1 MQQIVK
7 VFNSCMTVPD
17 LMAGYGIFLLLLSL
31 LRTDCPRDLF
41 LNPDQGNL
49 FKGIDKYLGSWYKVS
64 MLESSYTGRGSISKQ
79 SVRFEIWALLFFRAS
94 FDLRNLGGRM
104 ENLKF

>member
-1 MQQIVK
+1 MFDNQKSITIPKKMQQIVK

-41 LNPDQGNL
+41 LNPDQGTL
-49 FKGIDKYLGSWYKVS
+49 FEGIDKYSGAWYKVS
-64 MLESSYTGRGSISKQ
+64 PL
-79 SVRFEIWALLFFRAS
+79 A
-94 FDLRNLGGRM
+94 N
-104 ENLKF
+104 KF